1 MTEQAARTDAEALTE
16 SVTMRYTDG
25 TSAVWDMCEG
35 FAVYCEHHDA
45 DGRGPDCDHVR
56 AFIDQHGRPWVGWDM
71 LADRLVQWVL
81 DHEDPDNI
89 YPETMSE
96 DTETVPWVL
105 ALALRHGLDWPDNV
119 AALAALEVDDEGDP
133 VGIGPTDP
141 ELLEELRWRLR
152 HVRIAEDMR
161 RDDPM
166 IDTRCGTE
174 NYVHDRIETH
184 VQTHPEGSTAAD
196 IAAATG
202 LPLPIVEL
210 HARWLS
216 MTEVDQVGEW
226 PGALVIAE
234 DGRITQRPGYR
245 YSDPD
250 DTDVPPEFRW
260 QPDHFRA
267 WPPAQ
272 RCTCPTC
279 SLERDGDQS

>member
-1 MTEQAARTDAEALTE
+1 
-16 SVTMRYTDG
+16 
-25 TSAVWDMCEG
+25 
-35 FAVYCEHHDA
+35 
-45 DGRGPDCDHVR
+45 VR
-56 AFIDQHGRPWVGWDM
+56 AFVDQHGRPWIGWM
-71 LADRLVQWVL
+71 LLGDRLVQWVL
-81 DHEDPDNI
+81 EHEDPDGI

-96 DTETVPWVL
+96 GTDVEPWVL
-105 ALALRHGLDWPDNV
+105 GLALRFALDHPHHILALRQPGEDID
-119 AALAALEVDDEGDP
+119 AALVER
-133 VGIGPTDP
+133 
-141 ELLEELRWRLR
+141 LRWRLR